1 MAFSL
6 SLSPIFLYKE
16 TFYVIRRIT
25 LKHIP
30 EYLSFITYYFKNI
43 SQKVKTAVL
52 ILLGSSIRI
61 VNTIKRD
68 SIQFSNDQRK
78 K

>member
-1 MAFSL
+1 M
-6 SLSPIFLYKE
+6 
-16 TFYVIRRIT
+16 
-25 LKHIP
+25 KHIP

-68 SIQFSNDQRK
+68 SIQFSKDQRK